1 MQWTQ
6 QPGVLPAS
14 CLASFSVCGG
24 KWSTGKKSPH
34 NLPARGVAACP
45 FNIMW
50 GGLYAR
56 RQMARQ
62 HSLKLSEWLNAYNP
76 HYVLRPRNGLFS
88 AERGTSSPVSQL
100 SVKLMRLT
108 KVIHI
113 SDELAGV
120 LPAQTKG
127 NNATRLRLVWF
138 TPRPSPSKPTL
149 RSARSRNRSLLVA
162 VLAILL
168 ARPPRKRGSPLNL
181 YYVGSM
187 PPTRAQPAIISQ
199 TSCELLLGSD
209 IRAAKTR

>member
-1 MQWTQ
+1 MPIQ
-6 QPGVLPAS
+6 
-14 CLASFSVCGG
+14 
-24 KWSTGKKSPH
+24 H
-34 NLPARGVAACP
+34 NVV
-45 FNIMW
+45 
-50 GGLYAR
+50 GLYAR

-62 HSLKLSEWLNAYNP
+62 HSLNLSEWLNAYNP

-108 KVIHI
+108 KAIHI

-120 LPAQTKG
+120 LPAQTKS
-127 NNATRLRLVWF
+127 NNATRLCLVWF

-149 RSARSRNRSLLVA
+149 RSARSRNRSLLLA